1 MVIVDFYITFVDTS
15 VILLLS
21 SSLIPVY
28 FFCYFWFYLFNFY
41 NFFSL
46 IFFFTNVFRI
56 LITILISIKKLFRL
70 LGHTA
75 HIHTDTSIH
84 SVNTLHHTDTKNWW
98 SLLLFS
104 VNIEYVF
111 FFILLY
117 FIVSLCIIFFVFN
130 GFWWQ
135 SKHWKVRKIKKKK
148 KSSSVYMISFLLYF
162 WCLLCVVYV
171 SLPS

>member
-21 SSLIPVY
+21 SSLIPHY

-41 NFFSL
+41 NFFFF
-46 IFFFTNVFRI
+46 INIFFTNVFRI

-75 HIHTDTSIH
+75 HIHTDTNIQ
-84 SVNTLHHTDTKNWW
+84 SVNTLHHTDTKKWW

-104 VNIEYVF
+104 VNIEYIF
-111 FFILLY
+111 FFNFILLY
-117 FIVSLCIIFFVFN
+117 FIVSLCIIF
-130 GFWWQ
+130 
-135 SKHWKVRKIKKKK
+135 
-148 KSSSVYMISFLLYF
+148 L
-162 WCLLCVVYV
+162 
-171 SLPS
+171 SLMDFGDNLNTGK